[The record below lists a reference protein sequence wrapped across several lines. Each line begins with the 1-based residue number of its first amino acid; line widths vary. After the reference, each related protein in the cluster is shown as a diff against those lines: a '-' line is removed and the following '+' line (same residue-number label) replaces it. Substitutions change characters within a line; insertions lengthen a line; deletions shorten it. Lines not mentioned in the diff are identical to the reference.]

1 MEMPTREALLSKITE
16 LISELLDSDS
26 LQLLEET
33 TADSVENWDSINHVR
48 LLIGLESA
56 LGIQFETD
64 EVNSIENVGGLLDV
78 IERKL

>member
-1 MEMPTREALLSKITE
+1 MPTRETLLSKIME
-16 LISELLDSDS
+16 LLSELLENDS
-26 LQLLEET
+26 LQLTEET
-33 TADSVENWDSINHVR
+33 TAESVENWDSINHVR